1 MTRLNN
7 RIGWLL
13 VVAIILLIY
22 WQPSSSIRNGVRTR
36 IYLVPYTVDL
46 LMGPT
51 ICGGAILSSTFV
63 VTAASCVQNKKKEEI
78 MVHYGSA
85 NRTIGGY
92 NTTVKS
98 IFINE
103 HYDNSTMHSNIAL
116 LETDEMTLDNLTSKA
131 IELPLAQSDPPIGTW
146 VLVSGWGGMT
156 KESYSD
162 VLRKAFFNVKDPDQ
176 CKTSTKTH
184 EPTTS
189 EEFCANTNVSLETG
203 DEGDPAVHNAR
214 LVGLGSYPPSNPDY
228 PSVFTRVGAFM
239 GWIQSVIHKN
249 GES

>member
-1 MTRLNN
+1 IDLANHRYLSFIMTRLNN

-63 VTAASCVQNKKKEEI
+63 VTAASCVQK
-78 MVHYGSA
+78 
-85 NRTIGGY
+85 
-92 NTTVKS
+92 
-98 IFINE
+98 
-103 HYDNSTMHSNIAL
+103 
-116 LETDEMTLDNLTSKA
+116 
-131 IELPLAQSDPPIGTW
+131 
-146 VLVSGWGGMT
+146 
-156 KESYSD
+156 YSD